1 MYTNEFYYS
10 RTETTYEPPRKT
22 RKIPVNQEA
31 KAPVETPVT
40 PQEKPAEA
48 PQEPVKQPAKES
60 VHQKPTAAQEAGQE
74 SEAQASSPKVSV
86 PEPSQ
91 RETALAEE
99 NVRVNAEFANYRKRV
114 ERDKEAVKAQA
125 LEATLERL
133 FPVLDDISFARRF
146 GDLQD
151 GPFASIASKLETTLS
166 GMGLVRIDEV
176 GVEFDPTIHEALI
189 RQPNDE
195 IPEDH
200 VSQILRDGWRSE
212 TRVLRAAQ
220 VAVSAG

>member
-1 MYTNEFYYS
+1 MYTNDFYYS
-10 RTETTYEPPRKT
+10 RTETTYETTRKP

-31 KAPVETPVT
+31 KAPAETPVT
-40 PQEKPAEA
+40 PQKKPSVA
-48 PQEPVKQPAKES
+48 PQEPVAEQVKES
-60 VHQKPTAAQEAGQE
+60 TVEEPVTPQEHIQEA
-74 SEAQASSPKVSV
+74 EAPAPKVSV
-86 PEPSQ
+86 PSASQ

-99 NVRVNAEFANYRKRV
+99 NIRVNAEFANYRKRV
-114 ERDKEAVKAQA
+114 ERDKEMVKAQA
-125 LEATLERL
+125 LETTLERL

-151 GPFASIASKLETTLS
+151 GPFASIAAKLEATLS
-166 GMGLVRIDEV
+166 GMGVVRIDEV
-176 GVEFDPTIHEALI
+176 GVEFDPAIHEALI

-212 TRVLRAAQ
+212 NRVLRAAQ

>member
-31 KAPVETPVT
+31 KAPMETPVT

-48 PQEPVKQPAKES
+48 PQEPVKQPAK
-60 VHQKPTAAQEAGQE
+60 E

-200 VSQILRDGWRSE
+200 VFQILRDGWRSE

>member
-10 RTETTYEPPRKT
+10 RTETTYEPARKP
-22 RKIPVNQEA
+22 RKIPVNQEPKTPA
-31 KAPVETPVT
+31 TAPAS
-40 PQEKPAEA
+40 PQEKPSVA
-48 PQEPVKQPAKES
+48 PQEPVKEQVKES
-60 VHQKPTAAQEAGQE
+60 PVQEPLTPQKTAQEP
-74 SEAQASSPKVSV
+74 EASAPKVSV
-86 PEPSQ
+86 PSTSQ

-114 ERDKEAVKAQA
+114 ERDKEMVKAQA
-125 LEATLERL
+125 LETTLERL

-151 GPFASIASKLETTLS
+151 GPFASIAAKLETTLS

-176 GVEFDPTIHEALI
+176 GVEFDPAIHEALI

-212 TRVLRAAQ
+212 NRVLRAAQ

>member
-10 RTETTYEPPRKT
+10 RTETTYETPRKT

-31 KAPVETPVT
+31 KTPAGKPTSAT
-40 PQEKPAEA
+40 PEKPSAP
-48 PQEPVKQPAKES
+48 PQEPV
-60 VHQKPTAAQEAGQE
+60 QE
-74 SEAQASSPKVSV
+74 SKPEPQATAPKVSV
-86 PEPSQ
+86 PEASQ
-91 RETALAEE
+91 RETLLAEE

-114 ERDKEAVKAQA
+114 ERDKETVKAQA
-125 LEATLERL
+125 LETTLERL

-146 GDLQD
+146 GDLQE
-151 GPFASIASKLETTLS
+151 GPFAAIAVKLETTLS

-176 GVEFDPTIHEALI
+176 GVEFDPAIHEALI

-212 TRVLRAAQ
+212 NRVLRAAQ